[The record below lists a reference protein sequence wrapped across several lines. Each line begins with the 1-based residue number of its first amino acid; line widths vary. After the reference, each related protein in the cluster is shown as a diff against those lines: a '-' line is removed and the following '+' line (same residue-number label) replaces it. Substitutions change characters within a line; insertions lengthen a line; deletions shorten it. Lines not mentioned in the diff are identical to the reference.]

1 MKLWELLHS
10 VPLTGETP
18 ELDMEINSISY
29 DTRTLE
35 PGALFAA
42 LPGARDDGARYIRE
56 ALDRG
61 AAAVLCRERPEE
73 DGPWLVTPDPR
84 RALALLSANWFG
96 RPAEGLTLVGVT
108 GTNGKTTTAFLI
120 KDMLETV
127 LRTRV
132 GLIGTVQNMVGDEV
146 LPAGRT
152 TPESYELQGLLRRMA
167 DGGCTHVVMEVSS
180 HALVQHR
187 VEGLEF
193 SVGVFTNL
201 TQDHL
206 DYHGSMEA
214 YRQAKGLLFR
224 QCRKAVLNLDD
235 PAGRWYGERVECPAF
250 TYSENKDAACL
261 TAKNIRLFPGH
272 VEFEAVSREDIQRI
286 HLPIPGGFTIYNAL
300 AAISCGLCLGLTL
313 ADIAASLRSAKGVR
327 GRVEVVPVPAPY
339 TVLIDYAHTPDAL
352 ENILTTVRDFTPG
365 RVICLFGCGGDRD
378 RTKRPIMGSVAAELA
393 DFVVVTS
400 DNPRTEDPEAIIADI
415 LPGLEGSGTPYQVI
429 CDRVEAIHWAM
440 DHAQPGDVIALCG
453 KGHETYQEVNHEK
466 HHMDEREIVAE
477 HLAGK

>member
-56 ALDRG
+56 
-61 AAAVLCRERPEE
+61 
-73 DGPWLVTPDPR
+73 
-84 RALALLSANWFG
+84 ALALLSANWFG

-180 HALVQHR
+180 HALV
-187 VEGLEF
+187 
-193 SVGVFTNL
+193 
-201 TQDHL
+201 
-206 DYHGSMEA
+206 
-214 YRQAKGLLFR
+214 
-224 QCRKAVLNLDD
+224 
-235 PAGRWYGERVECPAF
+235 
-250 TYSENKDAACL
+250 
-261 TAKNIRLFPGH
+261 
-272 VEFEAVSREDIQRI
+272 
-286 HLPIPGGFTIYNAL
+286 
-300 AAISCGLCLGLTL
+300 
-313 ADIAASLRSAKGVR
+313 
-327 GRVEVVPVPAPY
+327 
-339 TVLIDYAHTPDAL
+339 
-352 ENILTTVRDFTPG
+352 
-365 RVICLFGCGGDRD
+365 
-378 RTKRPIMGSVAAELA
+378 
-393 DFVVVTS
+393 
-400 DNPRTEDPEAIIADI
+400 
-415 LPGLEGSGTPYQVI
+415 
-429 CDRVEAIHWAM
+429 
-440 DHAQPGDVIALCG
+440 
-453 KGHETYQEVNHEK
+453 
-466 HHMDEREIVAE
+466 
-477 HLAGK
+477 

>member
-167 DGGCTHVVMEVSS
+167 DGGCTM
-180 HALVQHR
+180 
-187 VEGLEF
+187 
-193 SVGVFTNL
+193 
-201 TQDHL
+201 
-206 DYHGSMEA
+206 
-214 YRQAKGLLFR
+214 
-224 QCRKAVLNLDD
+224 
-235 PAGRWYGERVECPAF
+235 W
-250 TYSENKDAACL
+250 
-261 TAKNIRLFPGH
+261 
-272 VEFEAVSREDIQRI
+272 
-286 HLPIPGGFTIYNAL
+286 
-300 AAISCGLCLGLTL
+300 
-313 ADIAASLRSAKGVR
+313 
-327 GRVEVVPVPAPY
+327 
-339 TVLIDYAHTPDAL
+339 
-352 ENILTTVRDFTPG
+352 
-365 RVICLFGCGGDRD
+365 
-378 RTKRPIMGSVAAELA
+378 
-393 DFVVVTS
+393 
-400 DNPRTEDPEAIIADI
+400 
-415 LPGLEGSGTPYQVI
+415 
-429 CDRVEAIHWAM
+429 
-440 DHAQPGDVIALCG
+440 
-453 KGHETYQEVNHEK
+453 
-466 HHMDEREIVAE
+466 
-477 HLAGK
+477 